1 MVGDSG
7 SEEDKESHS
16 PNCIL
21 GAGTDCREKMSELRN
36 TVSEIER
43 HLKRSLNH
51 LYSAPVKAARKHE
64 NDGNTR

>member
-21 GAGTDCREKMSELRN
+21 GASTDCREKMSELRN
-36 TVSEIER
+36 TASDKETFNEDFESTVLWTTMDKVR
-43 HLKRSLNH
+43 VDGFSL
-51 LYSAPVKAARKHE
+51 L
-64 NDGNTR
+64 